1 MSGRISNRSQQLPPT
16 FPKEPLSGSAKGEP
30 VKAAA
35 REWVAAK
42 LQGDGYTA
50 SPSGSPPVVLTP
62 PAPIGPQPPPPVD
75 AGRFSAI
82 NQYHPNGQGQPN
94 PEGYNGAST
103 CAPTSLAMV
112 LRYFGVQGLPE
123 ESGALVQQLA
133 QALGTSPTA
142 GTAAENIPALVES
155 LGLRAEQRPMRDST
169 FAYSHF
175 HPPSDDQWSAAQEA
189 LGMSDEAFAQLRR
202 QQSPDT
208 IRQMAWRAETER
220 FIARS
225 VEGGSPVLLNVSAG
239 VLHPKANIAGGHY
252 VVVVGVERGED
263 GRITSYQVM
272 DPASPESENPRTIPV
287 ETMWEA
293 MEGNS
298 LCAPTAISQ
307 RRPAFDLQPFFVR

>member
-1 MSGRISNRSQQLPPT
+1 MSGRISNQLQQLRPT
-16 FPKEPLSGSAKGEP
+16 FRKEPLSASAKGGTVMATVQERGS
-30 VKAAA
+30 VKH
-35 REWVAAK
+35 R
-42 LQGDGYTA
+42 GDGFTA
-50 SPSGSPPVVLTP
+50 SRSGAPPVVLTP
-62 PAPIGPQPPPPVD
+62 PPFIGSQPPRPVE

-82 NQYHPNGQGQPN
+82 SQYHPNGPGQPN

-123 ESGALVQQLA
+123 GNGALVQHLA
-133 QALGTSPTA
+133 QALGTSPTQ
-142 GTAAENIPALVES
+142 GTAAENIPAFVES
-155 LGLRAEQRPMRDST
+155 LGLRAEQKPMRDST
-169 FAYSHF
+169 FAYARF
-175 HPPSDDQWSAAQEA
+175 HPPSDAQWSAAQEA
-189 LGMSDEAFAQLRR
+189 LGMSDEDFARLRR

-208 IRQMAWRAETER
+208 IRQMAWRAETEG

-225 VEGGSPVLLNVSAG
+225 VEEGSPVLLNVSAG
-239 VLHPKANIAGGHY
+239 VLHPNANVAGGHY

-293 MEGNS
+293 MAGNS

-307 RRPAFDLQPFFVR
+307 RRPAFDFRDLFFG